1 MIPVFK
7 PLVGEEEKG
16 AARSVLDEGWL
27 GMGKNVGEFEKNVN
41 EFLKLE
47 NRQCVAVSTGPAALH
62 LGLLAMG
69 VGPGD
74 EVITPSFNNVL
85 PKFAKRARNI
95 S

>member
-1 MIPVFK
+1 MNF
-7 PLVGEEEKG
+7 
-16 AARSVLDEGWL
+16 
-27 GMGKNVGEFEKNVN
+27 F
-41 EFLKLE
+41 KLE

-85 PKFAKRARNI
+85 TKFAKRARNI